1 MKSSNLKKA
10 TTMNWS
16 KNNSRN
22 IDLFYT
28 EYCFITFLIM
38 SILICC
44 TYSGNCSI
52 PQLSKIPHALF
63 LYAESEIPQTHNYDC
78 SYPSD
83 SCISLESMQPLFFAF
98 SVSYHHYS
106 SVIPSLIYQYLQVV
120 QPLIQLIPL
129 LSYKRQLLVQH
140 FILSTQ
146 SQKLLVVCL
155 CKLLFGHFLQ
165 FLLFGEILYLTS

>member
-63 LYAESEIPQTHNYDC
+63 LYAESIVQTCLLKATLC
-78 SYPSD
+78 SD
-83 SCISLESMQPLFFAF
+83 
-98 SVSYHHYS
+98 YS
-106 SVIPSLIYQYLQVV
+106 N
-120 QPLIQLIPL
+120 
-129 LSYKRQLLVQH
+129 
-140 FILSTQ
+140 
-146 SQKLLVVCL
+146 
-155 CKLLFGHFLQ
+155 
-165 FLLFGEILYLTS
+165 